1 MCLISDIYFLPLFDS
16 LINVIKNIQFKIVS
30 IRVNLVLAILV
41 VIPTIVLTIERE

>member
-16 LINVIKNIQFKIVS
+16 LINVIKTFNLKIVS